1 MATLPAANYTTDG
14 ARTEG
19 EVKAALEAWLAAT
32 KQIPGAAQVE
42 LTNTISGGAITP
54 AGGGGAVV
62 IDTESAAAT
71 DDLTNIVVTNYPEGS
86 WLAVRNAN
94 AARTVVL
101 KHAATGSGQ
110 LLLARSA
117 SCDLTDTKQW
127 VLLQRRGTDWVEV
140 WRGPSRVTMPVVDKS
155 ATFTVTSEHHGM
167 LVVFSSSG
175 INANL
180 STAATLGDGFTVSML
195 NIANDD
201 ASVLVQP
208 SGVELINGVNANVA
222 LYFGEGLTLV
232 CSGGAFYTV
241 GEYVKPRV
249 KNVAFSSTIT
259 INVRETEYWEVLA
272 LTGNVTTFTIS
283 NPRAGL
289 RLRVRFKQ
297 DATGGRTVA
306 TPSGAKITGSIDGT
320 ANKVSYLDLTYS
332 QLDTRWEGS
341 WSTVPV

>member
-1 MATLPAANYTTDG
+1 MATLPAANYLTDG

-19 EVKAALEAWLAAT
+19 EAKASWEAWLSAT
-32 KQIPGAAQVE
+32 KQIPGAAAAE
-42 LTNTISGGAITP
+42 LAYTISGGAITP
-54 AGGGGAVV
+54 AGGGGVLV
-62 IDTESAAAT
+62 IDTESAAST
-71 DDLTNIVVTNYPEGS
+71 DDLNNIVQTNYPDWS

-117 SCDLTDTKQW
+117 SCYLTDTKQW
-127 VLLQRRGTDWVEV
+127 VMLQRRGTDWVEV
-140 WRGPSRVTMPVVDKS
+140 WRAPSRVTMPVVDKS
-155 ATFTVTSEHHGM
+155 GTFTVTSEHHGM
-167 LVVFSSSG
+167 LLVFSASG
-175 INANL
+175 ITVTL
-180 STAATLGDGFTVSML
+180 SAAATLGDGFTVGML
-195 NIANDD
+195 NITNDD

-208 SGVELINGVNANVA
+208 SGVELINGVNANVT
-222 LYFGEGLTLV
+222 LYFGQGMTLV
-232 CSGGAFYTV
+232 CSGGALYTLD
-241 GEYVKPRV
+241 GYVKPRV
-249 KNVAFSSTIT
+249 KNVAYSSTIT

-289 RLRVRFKQ
+289 RVRVRFKQ